1 MYTNTE
7 LWLVIPMLI
16 VADIMSATCFE
27 MHQKYK
33 QRDGGKEEGRIKR
46 WRKNVLQSKQSKA

>member
-1 MYTNTE
+1 
-7 LWLVIPMLI
+7 MLI
-16 VADIMSATCFE
+16 VADMMSETCFE

-46 WRKNVLQSKQSKA
+46 